1 VVASANESSEAD
13 RPEVDVILG
22 IVSDTHGWTHPRL
35 TSVME
40 GADLIVHAGDV
51 GRVEILDE
59 LALVAPVRAVY
70 GNVDGY
76 PVRGQYPEWD
86 RFDADGLSVLVTHI
100 AGRPGRWA
108 PGVAEVIGQSKP
120 DLFICGHSHILQIER
135 IDEPARLLFI
145 NPGAA
150 GREGLHRVKTCV
162 RLTIEG
168 GKAREAEV
176 IHLDGEPATG

>member
-1 VVASANESSEAD
+1 M
-13 RPEVDVILG
+13 
-22 IVSDTHGWTHPRL
+22 HPRL
-35 TSVME
+35 AGAME

-76 PVRGQYPEWD
+76 PVRGQWPEWD
-86 RFDADGLSVLVTHI
+86 QFEVEGLRVLMTHI
-100 AGRPGRWA
+100 AGRPARWA
-108 PGVAEVIGQSKP
+108 PGVADAIARAKP
-120 DLFICGHSHILQIER
+120 DVFICGHSHILQIER
-135 IDEPARLLFI
+135 VDEPAPVLFV

-162 RLTIEG
+162 RLTIDG
-168 GKAREAEV
+168 GRPKEAEV
-176 IHLDGEPATG
+176 VHLDGEPAAG